1 MRLSGLFAK
10 FTATAL
16 VLTISAFAFFA
27 FSQEIPK
34 INDEI
39 RVGISYGASS
49 SDTVGIKSD
58 CGFDIAAPQ
67 SDFQHYDIP
76 SLTARATSSGITLST
91 RLGGTVAS
99 AAKGQ
104 EIVISNENSL
114 LTVGNTSYRGKIILF
129 VNSGGKITVVN
140 ELPVDEY
147 LKGVLPY
154 EVFTSWP
161 EETLKTM
168 AIVAR
173 TYAVKAMVSSSHAS
187 DGFDICASTHCQV
200 YGGTAKE
207 TERTNKAVSDTSGCI
222 ITYNNEV
229 ATTPYFSSSG
239 YYTESVS
246 SGWGS
251 SAELFPYLAS
261 VYNPYEDYRSI
272 SNGKWENVISKN
284 ELINHVSSFY
294 REKLS
299 GNITDISYER
309 QENGYI
315 NSASI
320 TDSSGKTIKINTS
333 GSVRSFFGD
342 LVKSANFGI
351 AETYVPS
358 GRSTPALNVISASG
372 TYDVTNIGG
381 YDYIDSEGLKKCL
394 GVESVYVFDGIGS
407 GHGIGLSQYGAKY
420 MADAGFSCEEIIST
434 YFPGTDLTFLE

>member
-1 MRLSGLFAK
+1 MRLSVLFAK
-10 FTATAL
+10 ITATAL

-34 INDEI
+34 SSDEI

-49 SDTVGIKSD
+49 SDTVEIKSD
-58 CGFDIAAPQ
+58 CGFDIASAQ
-67 SDFQHYDIP
+67 SDFQHYDVSSVIGKA
-76 SLTARATSSGITLST
+76 SSSGITLST
-91 RLGGTVAS
+91 KLGGNILS

-104 EIVISNENSL
+104 EIIISNENAL

-129 VNSGGKITVVN
+129 INSSGKITVVN
-140 ELPVDEY
+140 KLPVDDY

-161 EETLKTM
+161 EETLKAM

-173 TYAVKAMVSSSHAS
+173 TYAVKAMISSSHAS
-187 DGFDICASTHCQV
+187 DGFDICASTHCQS

-207 TERTNKAVSDTSGCI
+207 TERTNNAVLETSGCI

-229 ATTPYFSSSG
+229 ATTPYFSSAG

-251 SAELFPYLAS
+251 SAELFPYLTS
-261 VYNPYEDYRSI
+261 VYNPYEDYRRI
-272 SNGKWENVISKN
+272 TNGKWENVVSKN
-284 ELINHVSSFY
+284 DVINHVSSFY

-320 TDSSGKTIKINTS
+320 TDSSGKTIKLSTS
-333 GSVRSFFGD
+333 SSVRSFFGD

-358 GRSTPALNVISASG
+358 GRSTPAVTVISANG
-372 TYDVTNIGG
+372 TYEMTNIGG
-381 YDYIDSEGLKKCL
+381 YDYIDSEGQKKCL
-394 GVESVYVFDGIGS
+394 GVESVYVFDGKGS

-420 MADAGFSCEEIIST
+420 MADAGFSYEEIIST
-434 YFPGTDLTFLE
+434 YFPGTELSYLE